1 MPHFN
6 IQQHLWYPKLPIYCP
21 REVCTWVGSI
31 PPEPI
36 PPIIPQ
42 YNKEQALLESNT
54 SNMWWTIPPRLP
66 IMWVPFQCYGR
77 RLVGGHLP
85 CHRNPSRHDNTWVT
99 GPQDALFPRWQNI
112 LGPIYIRIQ
121 VSPYQPVKVKATLKF
136 VSGHWTIQFI
146 STSGALVLVTV

>member
-1 MPHFN
+1 MTN
-6 IQQHLWYPKLPIYCP
+6 MRY
-21 REVCTWVGSI
+21 E
-31 PPEPI
+31 
-36 PPIIPQ
+36 

-54 SNMWWTIPPRLP
+54 SNKRWTIPPRLP
-66 IMWVPFQCYGR
+66 IMWVPFQCYGW

-136 VSGHWTIQFI
+136 VTGQYNFLAPQVLYWSKQSKGYDPSHLSLQ
-146 STSGALVLVTV
+146 SELQHKALNCSKHIAI